1 MEIFKSKSDLINT
14 LKKLEGPLGLV
25 PTMGGIHEGHLSLIQ
40 KASRE
45 NASVIVSIFVNPIQF
60 DNIDDL
66 KNYPRNLKK
75 DALVISEISDDI
87 KIYAPTQKDVYGGK
101 FKKNKY
107 DFDKLDKVMEGI
119 KRKNH
124 FNGVANII
132 EFLFKTFNPQ
142 NAYFGEKDYQQLQII
157 RNLNKRLGDSTNV
170 IQCPTI
176 RNKNG
181 LALSSRNTN
190 LTDKEQK
197 IASKIYECLL
207 NVKKMAKVNSYEEI
221 VAQVSFK
228 FLKIKECNLDYFMI
242 ANPNTLIEISSQD
255 SIYRNRA
262 FIAVK
267 FGETRL
273 IDNIALS

>member
-1 MEIFKSKSDLINT
+1 MEIFKSKSDLIDT
-14 LKKLEGPLGLV
+14 LNKLEGPLGLV

-40 KASRE
+40 KASTE
-45 NASVIVSIFVNPIQF
+45 NSSVIVSVFVNPIQF
-60 DNIDDL
+60 DNLHDL
-66 KNYPRNLKK
+66 KNYPRDLKK
-75 DALVISEISDDI
+75 DSLLISEISDDI
-87 KIYAPTQKDVYGGK
+87 KIYAPTQKDVYGNT

-142 NAYFGEKDYQQLQII
+142 NTYFGEKDYQQLQII
-157 RNLNKRLGDSTNV
+157 RNLNKKLGNSTNV
-170 IQCPTI
+170 VQCPTI

-181 LALSSRNTN
+181 LALSSRNGN
-190 LTDKEQK
+190 LTPQEQK

-207 NVKKMAKVNSYEEI
+207 DVKKMAKVNSYKEI
-221 VAQVSFK
+221 IARVSFK

-242 ANPNTLIEISSQD
+242 TNPKTLVEISSKE
-255 SIYRNRA
+255 SIFGNRA